1 MKKVA
6 ICYSGEPRSI
16 EKTFQNHLNFLINP
30 LINAG
35 VEVDIFA
42 HIWFDPSLINKPFW
56 ESYPSR
62 GIWLESTP
70 NFIVDYIKPKSYI
83 IEKPKEF
90 NDKDFKPDPR
100 FPHPI
105 KNMLSM
111 FYGIENAFTLKRAYE
126 AKTNKKYD
134 FSVRIRP
141 DLMFSSLFSNLD
153 EISPVSVNVIYDT
166 NKHTIYSIGD
176 HFAIGSNDLM
186 NVYSVVFSNF
196 KKIIE
201 SGSAINPECL
211 LGYWL
216 KMNSIEVKTHPWNHC
231 LFRDYDNNRSIF
243 ARYFGK
249 IFK

>member
-1 MKKVA
+1 M
-6 ICYSGEPRSI
+6 G
-16 EKTFQNHLNFLINP
+16 
-30 LINAG
+30 
-35 VEVDIFA
+35 
-42 HIWFDPSLINKPFW
+42 
-56 ESYPSR
+56 
-62 GIWLESTP
+62 
-70 NFIVDYIKPKSYI
+70 
-83 IEKPKEF
+83 
-90 NDKDFKPDPR
+90 FKPDSR